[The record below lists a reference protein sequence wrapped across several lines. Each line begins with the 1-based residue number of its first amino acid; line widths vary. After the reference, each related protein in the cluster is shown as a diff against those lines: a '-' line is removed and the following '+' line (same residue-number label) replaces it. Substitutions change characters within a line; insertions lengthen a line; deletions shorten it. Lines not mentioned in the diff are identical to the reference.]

1 MTEMPQCRTASPYLF
16 VADVERAAGYY
27 RDALGFSFDRLWGEP
42 PCFVMVCRDSAQL
55 MLSSNG
61 NGARPNRAFDEH
73 VWDAYVYV
81 RDADALHEELN
92 SPLKKSRP
100 SDSVTRAWFESGA
113 SSWRWD
119 DKGIDRWT

>member
-1 MTEMPQCRTASPYLF
+1 MTGKLKT
-16 VADVERAAGYY
+16 
-27 RDALGFSFDRLWGEP
+27 EP
-42 PCFVMVCRDSAQL
+42 RIARPDEVYAQL
-55 MLSSNG
+55 M
-61 NGARPNRAFDEH
+61 
-73 VWDAYVYV
+73 
-81 RDADALHEELN
+81 ALHQDASAEKSLN